1 MTEDHH
7 HYKQRLETAVANIQ
21 NSDKIREENK
31 ELVVDFGNWLALRSI
46 SYGRQYRYISS
57 LKQILEHNDFRLDN
71 LEEDDESKRK
81 IHTIL
86 GQVEKSEYYSK
97 EYSMKTK
104 MEYKSAIKRLL
115 EFQELSSNPEESPL
129 LPKGF
134 KAYVP
139 EKDKER
145 TDPKDLPTPSD
156 VAKLARKMEVDSIGL
171 TSFNLISF
179 LTG

>member
-7 HYKQRLETAVANIQ
+7 HYKQRLETVVANIQ

-81 IHTIL
+81 IHTLL

-115 EFQELSSNPEESPL
+115 EFQELTSNPGESPL
-129 LPKGF
+129 LPKDLRPMYRKRIRNGLIR
-134 KAYVP
+134 
-139 EKDKER
+139 R
-145 TDPKDLPTPSD
+145 TCRLPVMYLS
-156 VAKLARKMEVDSIGL
+156 
-171 TSFNLISF
+171 
-179 LTG
+179 